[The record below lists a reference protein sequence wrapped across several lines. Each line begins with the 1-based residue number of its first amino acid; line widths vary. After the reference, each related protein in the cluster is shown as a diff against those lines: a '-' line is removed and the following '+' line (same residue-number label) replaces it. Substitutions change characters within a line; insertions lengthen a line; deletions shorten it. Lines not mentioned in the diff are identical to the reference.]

1 MKFGERLRTLRNQAR
16 LSQGQ
21 LAERIYVS
29 PAYVSKIELGA
40 MAPPS
45 ALTIHRMALA
55 LHADEQELM
64 ALAGKVPARLKS
76 AMKEHMLLAEL
87 VQVLSKQVL
96 SDEMYQQLI
105 AMAQEEQAS

>member
-55 LHADEQELM
+55 LD
-64 ALAGKVPARLKS
+64 GKVPARLKS